1 MGLVFLIPLTTGLV
15 AGYIFKN
22 SADEMAYLM
31 GAVTI
36 ICLILTLVLAP
47 WQIQLLV
54 LILVLITTKRLLLQ
68 NEYRVEIDENK
79 EKID

>member
-54 LILVLITTKRLLLQ
+54 LILVLITTK
-68 NEYRVEIDENK
+68 
-79 EKID
+79 